1 MFDLWNR
8 EMNSLLTLFGERLNG
23 DEIILTDLKTEST
36 KQQVLTIISPQ
47 FSLYYIQQPEMY
59 LFPQPKP
66 NIHAPS
72 FGGESDYIQI
82 FYLKFMFLLFSTIWK
97 LLIPQNLL
105 LKLS

>member
-1 MFDLWNR
+1 
-8 EMNSLLTLFGERLNG
+8 
-23 DEIILTDLKTEST
+23 
-36 KQQVLTIISPQ
+36 
-47 FSLYYIQQPEMY
+47 MY